1 MSDWRADNARN
12 LSGFAFRWQTYRAP
26 RTDWDH
32 DHCEGCVAKFAEID
46 GEDILHEGYASDV
59 RFKDRPGYYDW
70 ICADCFR
77 DLKDEMKWTQVGFS

>member
-1 MSDWRADNARN
+1 M
-12 LSGFAFRWQTYRAP
+12 
-26 RTDWDH
+26 
-32 DHCEGCVAKFAEID
+32 AKFAEI
-46 GEDILHEGYASDV
+46 GSGDILHEGYASDA

>member
-12 LSGFAFRWQTYRAP
+12 LSGLAFRWQAYRAP
-26 RTDWDH
+26 RPDWDH
-32 DHCEGCVAKFAEID
+32 DHCEGCMAKFAEID
-46 GEDILHEGYASDV
+46 GEDVLREGYASDA

-77 DLKDEMKWTQVGFS
+77 DLKEELNWTQVGFS